1 MPVDFSVMT
10 KDKKVIN
17 NHIPLNMTHTWK
29 SKDIYGNFTTLNYW
43 PWTQKEYTITVPYTK
58 DQLSVVGIDFSQRM
72 ADVNPEDNFV
82 EVK

>member
-17 NHIPLNMTHTWK
+17 YHIPLNMTHTWK
-29 SKDIYGNFTTLNYW
+29 SKDIYGNFTTLSYW